1 VSAFVSAINLRSW
14 IRLAAGTA
22 LAVLAVSAPLLA
34 AGPSTP
40 SSGSSNKPKASAPS
54 TSRLPPSTSLGT
66 STGTTPF
73 AWVDDATLLPVGVGA
88 LTVSAASWHGTDA
101 SETEIPVVG
110 AAVGVAPRFQLSA
123 RVPYIVDD
131 PASGVVG
138 GWGTTYLSGKIGLLQ
153 NASGVKLSVAPT
165 LQIFGSGAVTLPGE
179 GRAHWGIPVSVEGD
193 SGSARAFASAG
204 YFSGGIGFVG
214 GGVSVDVTP
223 RLTLSTSLSHA
234 WSSSDTTSPV
244 GVGSEPTRTEISGGA
259 SISLSSHFAV
269 FGAVS
274 QTIATTD
281 ANGAGLT
288 AVAGVSVLAGSFTSH
303 R

>member
-1 VSAFVSAINLRSW
+1 L
-14 IRLAAGTA
+14 
-22 LAVLAVSAPLLA
+22 PQ
-34 AGPSTP
+34 
-40 SSGSSNKPKASAPS
+40 SGSF
-54 TSRLPPSTSLGT
+54 GT

-73 AWVDDATLLPVGVGA
+73 AWVDDATLLPAGIGA
-88 LTVSAASWHGTDA
+88 LTVSAVSWHGTDA
-101 SETEIPVVG
+101 SETEVPVVG
-110 AAVGVAPRFQLSA
+110 AAVGIAPRFQLSA
-123 RVPYIVDD
+123 RVPYIIDD

-179 GRAHWGIPVSVEGD
+179 SQAHWGIPVSVEVDPG
-193 SGSARAFASAG
+193 GTRLFASAG

-234 WSSSDTTSPV
+234 WSASDTTSPLLAA
-244 GVGSEPTRTEISGGA
+244 SEATRTEISGGA
-259 SISLSSHFAV
+259 SVSIAPHFAV
-269 FGAVS
+269 FGAIS
-274 QTIATTD
+274 QTIGTTD

-288 AVAGVSVLAGSFTSH
+288 AVAGVSVLAGSIASH

>member
-1 VSAFVSAINLRSW
+1 MSTINLRSR
-14 IRLAAGTA
+14 IGGAAGTA

-34 AGPSTP
+34 AGPSIKP
-40 SSGSSNKPKASAPS
+40 AAASSNKPKASPPS

-73 AWVDDATLLPVGVGA
+73 AWVDDATLLPTAVGA
-88 LTVSAASWHGTDA
+88 LTVSAVSWHGTDA
-101 SETEIPVVG
+101 SETAVPVVG
-110 AAVGVAPRFQLSA
+110 AAVGIAPRFQLSA

-131 PASGVVG
+131 PSSGVVG
-138 GWGTTYLSGKIGLLQ
+138 GWGTTYLSGKIGVLQ

-179 GRAHWGIPVSVEGD
+179 GAAHWGIPVSVEVD
-193 SGSARAFASAG
+193 PGSARVFASAG

-223 RLTLSTSLSHA
+223 RLSLSTSLSHA
-234 WSSSDTTSPV
+234 GSTNDPTSPLLPNN
-244 GVGSEPTRTEISGGA
+244 ETTRTEISGGA
-259 SISLSSHFAV
+259 SVSIATHLAV
-269 FGAVS
+269 FGAIS

-288 AVAGVSVLAGSFTSH
+288 VVAGVSVLAGSLSSH
-303 R
+303 K